1 VRPSIGF
8 LLKLLGLGAVL
19 FALWTFAG
27 VGDSY
32 GRFVIAVAAPFIAAL
47 TECTVRSVT
56 ASAKG
61 LDIVLTRAGHDIVM
75 PLQPREVL
83 SGLIPFLALVGV
95 TDGLSWRRRLR
106 AIAIGL
112 AIFFAFHVG
121 LIFLGSFL
129 TGLPQATLPPETIR
143 NVVNPIINV
152 IYGFYGLVGYAALP
166 FLLWFWLARAPGQ
179 RPFAS
184 ASDSTS
190 P

>member
-1 VRPSIGF
+1 VRPSLGF
-8 LLKLLGLGAVL
+8 LLKLLGFGAGL

-27 VGDSY
+27 FGDLY
-32 GRFVIAVAAPFIAAL
+32 GRVVIAAASPIIEAL
-47 TECTVRSVT
+47 TDCAVRSVT
-56 ASAKG
+56 PSRKG

-75 PLQPREVL
+75 PLQAREVF
-83 SGLIPFLALVGV
+83 SGLIPYLALVAATG
-95 TDGLSWRRRLR
+95 GLTWPRRLR
-106 AIAIGL
+106 AIAIGS
-112 AIFFAFHVG
+112 AIFFPFHVG

-166 FLLWFWLARAPGQ
+166 FLLWFWLAREADQ

-184 ASDSTS
+184 ASGNTA